1 MKCLTSTYLNDIEKY
16 KLSFFLEEK
25 YCITVKNYKSKKTI
39 YIKRRKYRYDEM
51 IIVKDQKYLNF

>member
-25 YCITVKNYKSKKTI
+25 YCITVKKIIKVKKPFI
-39 YIKRRKYRYDEM
+39 LKEENRDMMK
-51 IIVKDQKYLNF
+51 